1 MYTVIVRS
9 CQENDLSNFLPTK
22 ESVHT
27 HFHEKA
33 VDIFPTVSDSHE
45 IMEARVDFAVYRY
58 QCDLDLSLAKA
69 AALAGVSFER
79 MKEIL
84 SSRELELRLEAESL
98 EEAQEEVATMERW
111 FDEGQ
116 DAS

>member
-1 MYTVIVRS
+1 MHDALRYLFQNRPDVR
-9 CQENDLSNFLPTK
+9 
-22 ESVHT
+22 
-27 HFHEKA
+27 
-33 VDIFPTVSDSHE
+33 I
-45 IMEARVDFAVYRY
+45 DFAVYRY
-58 QCDLDLSLAKA
+58 QCDRDLSLVKA
-69 AALAGVSFER
+69 AALAGASFER

-84 SSRELELRLEAESL
+84 SSRELELRLGAESL